1 MPLDHE
7 RHVLTCWTVV
17 LTRPLEANDIVVVR
31 AYYQWPTNPIF
42 GALSLKNM
50 NNGKRL
56 IGSFAAFCN
65 EPYQVGQSSSG
76 GCG

>member
-1 MPLDHE
+1 MSSATSSE
-7 RHVLTCWTVV
+7 
-17 LTRPLEANDIVVVR
+17 IVVVR

-42 GALSLKNM
+42 GRQWANAM
-50 NNGKRL
+50 DNGKRL

-65 EPYQVGQSSSG
+65 EPYQVGATSSG

>member
-1 MPLDHE
+1 M
-7 RHVLTCWTVV
+7 
-17 LTRPLEANDIVVVR
+17 R
-31 AYYQWPTNPIF
+31 AYYQWPINSDLGP
-42 GALSLKNM
+42 LSLKNM
-50 NNGKRL
+50 DNGKRL